1 MEETLMAE
9 RGRAEKD
16 LQRIDYRHVDVAQ
29 GGQAILRDVD
39 FQAAKGEFI
48 YLVGKVGSGKS
59 SLLKTFYG
67 ELDVRT
73 GNAKVLGLEMT
84 KIKRRHVPALR
95 KKMGIVFQDFQL
107 LNDRNVYGNL
117 DFVLRATGWK
127 KRKERERRIGEVLAQ
142 VGMTE
147 KATQMPYQLSGGEQQ
162 CVCIARAI
170 LNRPDII
177 LADEATGNLDHESSR
192 HTAALLHAIS
202 RSGTTV
208 VLATHDESLIAEFP
222 GAVYRCEEGRLREC
236 TDAYGTANA
245 SQAIESQS
253 IEEEVEK
260 E

>member
-67 ELDVRT
+67 
-73 GNAKVLGLEMT
+73 
-84 KIKRRHVPALR
+84 KRRHVPALR